1 MGNVRKVNNMKAKK
15 KISLDGTQ
23 VRSSVSSAKV
33 IRQIAKELFNNHK
46 EEHQAIKLNM
56 PSSRVAI
63 DFMIIATSIQASVK
77 VPMQSPEN
85 NLWLRINK
93 EIQQEA

>member
-1 MGNVRKVNNMKAKK
+1 MKTEKR
-15 KISLDGTQ
+15 ISLDGTQ

-33 IRQIAKELFNNHK
+33 IRQIAKDLFNRYK
-46 EEHQAIKLNM
+46 EEHQAIKINM

-63 DFMIIATSIQASVK
+63 DFMIVATSIQASVN

-85 NLWLRINK
+85 NLWLRINR
-93 EIQQEA
+93 EIVQEA

>member
-1 MGNVRKVNNMKAKK
+1 MKAEK

-23 VRSSVSSAKV
+23 VRTSTSSAKI
-33 IRQIAKELFNNHK
+33 IRQIARELFKEYK

-85 NLWLRINK
+85 NLWLRINR
-93 EIQQEA
+93 EIVPEV